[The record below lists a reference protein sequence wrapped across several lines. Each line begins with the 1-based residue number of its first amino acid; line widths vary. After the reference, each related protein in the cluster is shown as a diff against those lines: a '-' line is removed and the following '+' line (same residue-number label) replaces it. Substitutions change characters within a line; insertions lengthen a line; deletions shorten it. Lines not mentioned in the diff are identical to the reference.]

1 MQIRK
6 ITPSDA
12 AAFIEFFTLLL
23 KQTDF
28 LLPSAKEAAI
38 SVEKQTEI
46 ISALD
51 DFKQIFIASDSVKNR
66 IVGFIGVTRFNM
78 EKNKHIANF
87 AIGVLKDSQK
97 HGLAEKLLAEA
108 EKWLKA
114 KNVRR
119 LELTV
124 IKENIPAI
132 RFYEKHGF
140 KNEGLRRQSIFMNGK
155 FYDEFYMAKDLG
167 C

>member
-12 AAFIEFFTLLL
+12 AAFIEFFSLLL

-28 LLPSAKEAAI
+28 LLPSEKEAAI
-38 SVEKQTEI
+38 SVAEQTEI
-46 ISALD
+46 ISALN
-51 DFKQIFIASDSVKNR
+51 DFKQIFIAYDSAKNR
-66 IVGFIGVTRFNM
+66 IVGFVGVTRFNM
-78 EKNKHIANF
+78 EKNKHVANF
-87 AIGVLKDSQK
+87 AIGVLKDSQR
-97 HGLAEKLLAEA
+97 HGLAEKLLTEA

-114 KNVRR
+114 KKVRR

-124 IKENIPAI
+124 IKENIPALKL
-132 RFYEKHGF
+132 YEKLGF
-140 KNEGLRRQSIFMNGK
+140 TNEGLRRQSIFMNGK

>member
-46 ISALD
+46 ISTLD
-51 DFKQIFIASDSVKNR
+51 DFKQIFIACDSVKNR
-66 IVGFIGVTRFNM
+66 IVGFVGVTRFNM

>member
-1 MQIRK
+1 MQIRT

-12 AAFIEFFTLLL
+12 VAFIEFFTLLL

-66 IVGFIGVTRFNM
+66 IVGFVGVTRFNM

-108 EKWLKA
+108 EKWLKT

-124 IKENIPAI
+124 IKENISAI
-132 RFYEKHGF
+132 RFYKKHGF
-140 KNEGLRRQSIFMNGK
+140 KNEGLRHQSIFMNGK